1 VGILN
6 SSLSNL
12 LGGVSQQADSLRG
25 ASNCEEQ
32 TNAYPSPVNGLV
44 KRPPTQFM
52 TDALGANF
60 QDANALD
67 TASHLINRDSS
78 ERYLLTVSGKTLAD
92 GTGGGLSVWDLENN
106 VAKTVY
112 YDEDAIGYLNAT
124 DSTTAFSFATA
135 GDVTYISNKEVTPK
149 MESSTSPNV
158 ETEAMIHVRQG
169 AYDTKYNVKLN
180 GNEVTEETNV
190 DGDNEA
196 QTDTIAGK
204 LQVLLNQTGSP
215 TVALDETVALDYG
228 NDITEGSNTFIGGY
242 GVQWK
247 AMRWTLSDA
256 VSSALA
262 AISPAVDLQNR
273 SVTFNSIGTSSY
285 NNELL
290 TADYRLSYI
299 LTVTIQKDDVYYIHD
314 YDSTNYDW
322 IELKKTP
329 AVDPTLY
336 NVLSKKNGETY
347 GFGRGNAALEI
358 NYNIPALNPTFQFT
372 RRDSLIVA
380 TEFENNEFIISATD
394 SVGDT
399 YIKTF
404 YKDTQYFSDLP
415 AFAYNGFTIKI
426 AGSAESQV
434 DDYYVRFSTRDNE
447 SFGEGTWKEVVGFG
461 IENTIDPSTMPHILI
476 RQSDGTFLFK
486 PADGKTIPDTVTSGY
501 TQPTTTEV
509 KYSGTVHAILSTT
522 QALLTGLPVGTTLTA
537 GTKIVLRN
545 ATDAEDETYYLAQ
558 DATFDSLGQA
568 IITITGSPQNFETSD
583 TYTTATVYEYADY
596 GSFRWEDRK
605 SGDNVTNP
613 LPNFIGNTINDIFF
627 YENRLG
633 MLSGESVTLSESGQ
647 FFNFFRTTVIDL
659 LDTAPIEV
667 VGSSNSVNTLRHAVS
682 FNGNLILFGDN
693 TQFMLGSGREGLSP
707 RTVAMSQ
714 VSNYECDPNC
724 APVIG
729 GTSVFFAYP
738 RGSYGGLQDMVIR
751 DPEARD
757 LQAFDLTD
765 SVPSYIENPFRDI
778 ATMPQENLVIGLP
791 KAEGG
796 DMQDLYLYK
805 YLDRGNERIQ
815 SAWFKFSLTS
825 QGITA
830 DTQQIIGI
838 HTVENTLYVLSRFV
852 DADTPTNSH
861 TSIHKIEFTTEGIT
875 DLFSQPPLLDNVL
888 SRLGTDGVVTAAVV
902 GDDTV
907 FTLPYGSLG
916 KTASDFQVITKHKT
930 GSDGGVVLPILAV
943 NVTAAES
950 TTITVDTDKTAEHV
964 WIGMKYDMTYKYA
977 SPIFKGPSSGG
988 GASLVTSG
996 RYQIHSADIVYH
1008 DTNTFN
1014 VAVSV
1019 EGRSDYSYTFTADT
1033 TQVDVTSEGSVG
1045 LDSGDMRIPIHAKND
1060 TYSMTITSDSAYP
1073 VKLLSTE
1080 FEAQY
1085 NARSRRMGI

>member
-1 VGILN
+1 MGLLN
-6 SSLSNL
+6 SSISNL

-135 GDVTYISNKEVTPK
+135 GDVTYINNKEVTPS
-149 MESSTSPNV
+149 MLSTLS
-158 ETEAMIHVRQG
+158 EAQEDNGIVHVRQG
-169 AYDTKYNVKLN
+169 AQDTDYKIKIDGTQIQHETPLSGDNSAKTTTIASELYDTLLTGTTATLHTDTNVTLPADHLGLDKSNFRIAVTLSNLPPTKVTGNTLRFLSRGSSTLLYQHN
-180 GNEVTEETNV
+180 GTGALYAISTNARYRVSAAENETNPSWV
-190 DGDNEA
+190 E
-196 QTDTIAGK
+196 
-204 LQVLLNQTGSP
+204 L
-215 TVALDETVALDYG
+215 E
-228 NDITEGSNTFIGGY
+228 
-242 GVQWK
+242 
-247 AMRWTLSDA
+247 TLSGIRMT
-256 VSSALA
+256 SK
-262 AISPAVDLQNR
+262 R
-273 SVTFNSIGTSSY
+273 SGNYTGEGWGTGTASVVLEDSQGSTSFGSY
-285 NNELL
+285 SFSL
-290 TADYRLSYI
+290 
-299 LTVTIQKDDVYYIHD
+299 
-314 YDSTNYDW
+314 YDSTILIHNTGGGDF
-322 IELKKTP
+322 
-329 AVDPTLY
+329 
-336 NVLSKKNGETY
+336 N
-347 GFGRGNAALEI
+347 LE
-358 NYNIPALNPTFQFT
+358 A
-372 RRDSLIVA
+372 S
-380 TEFENNEFIISATD
+380 D

-399 YIKTF
+399 YLKAFKGTS
-404 YKDTQYFSDLP
+404 QYFSDLP
-415 AFAYNGFTIKI
+415 ESCIDGMFIKI
-426 AGSAESQV
+426 TGSAESNI
-434 DDYYVRFSTRDNE
+434 DDYYVKFETD
-447 SFGEGTWKEVVGFG
+447 GTDTYGKGSWKE
-461 IENTIDPSTMPHILI
+461 EASTSTAHKIDSSTMPHILI
-476 RQSDGTFLFK
+476 RQADGTFLFK
-486 PADGKTIPDTVTSGY
+486 PADGLATPENSNLPAPPLSEEYFSILVGTNIVGNTGGTSTSTTDVEYAYSSENSPVVGDSMRIVKDDGTVVSGLVKTILTPSGGGGFWEKVELDVY
-501 TQPTTTEV
+501 TTTSEFTME
-509 KYSGTVHAILSTT
+509 SE
-522 QALLTGLPVGTTLTA
+522 P
-537 GTKIVLRN
+537 
-545 ATDAEDETYYLAQ
+545 
-558 DATFDSLGQA
+558 SLNLMSWG
-568 IITITGSPQNFETSD
+568 PLETS
-583 TYTTATVYEYADY
+583 YEEYK
-596 GSFRWEDRK
+596 WEDRK
-605 SGDNVTNP
+605 TGDDETNP
-613 LPNFIGNTINDIFF
+613 IPNFIGNTINDIFF

-707 RTVAMSQ
+707 KTVAMSQ

-724 APVIG
+724 APAIG

-796 DMQDLYLYK
+796 SMQDLYLYK
-805 YLDRGNERIQ
+805 YLDRGNERVQ

-825 QGITA
+825 QGDAT

-838 HTVENTLYVLSRFV
+838 HTVENILYVLSRFV
-852 DADTPTNSH
+852 DDVTSGNSH
-861 TSIHKIEFTTEGIT
+861 TAIHKIEFTTEGIT

-888 SRLGTDGVVTAAVV
+888 SRLGNNDGLIQDGGALV
-902 GDDTV
+902 GGDTV

-930 GSDGGVVLPILAV
+930 GSDGGVVLPILSG
-943 NVTAAES
+943 TFTDAES
-950 TTITVDTDKTAEHV
+950 TTITVDGDKTAEHV

-1033 TQVDVTSEGSVG
+1033 TQVDVDTEGSVG

-1060 TYSMTITSDSAYP
+1060 TYDMTITSDSAYP

-1085 NARSRRMGI
+1085 NTRSRRMGI

>member
-1 VGILN
+1 MGLLN

-135 GDVTYISNKEVTPK
+135 GDVTYIANKEVTPR
-149 MESSTSPNV
+149 MTNEL
-158 ETEAMIHVRQG
+158 TEKTQPTGFIHVRQG
-169 AYDTKYNVKLN
+169 AHDTTYYVSINGEEFSHSVATTGANVTKTTSIATAI
-180 GNEVTEETNV
+180 VTALQASFV
-190 DGDNEA
+190 SDSAIISLGSSGDLGASNA
-196 QTDTIAGK
+196 RFTI
-204 LQVLLNQTGSP
+204 
-215 TVALDETVALDYG
+215 TVP
-228 NDITEGSNTFIGGY
+228 EGSNGGFGEVGQVVEWTSHIPWDTFAYCTNPNGY
-242 GVQWK
+242 TGQTNFVQGDK
-247 AMRWTLSDA
+247 FYISQVDAPSGNNRIYLKTLSGTLMYHSHNNYRDGSGTETLTCETHA
-256 VSSALA
+256 NTNLTDYS
-262 AISPAVDLQNR
+262 
-273 SVTFNSIGTSSY
+273 FNVEHST
-285 NNELL
+285 
-290 TADYRLSYI
+290 I
-299 LTVTIQKDDVYYIHD
+299 LV
-314 YDSTNYDW
+314 
-322 IELKKTP
+322 
-329 AVDPTLY
+329 
-336 NVLSKKNGETY
+336 
-347 GFGRGNAALEI
+347 
-358 NYNIPALNPTFQFT
+358 
-372 RRDSLIVA
+372 
-380 TEFENNEFIISATD
+380 TD
-394 SVGDT
+394 SGDGNFILEARDTVGDT
-399 YIKTF
+399 YLKAF
-404 YKDTQYFSDLP
+404 KEETQYFSDLP
-415 AFAYNGFTIKI
+415 ASCANGMKLRII
-426 AGSAESQV
+426 GSAESDL
-434 DDYYVRFSTRDNE
+434 DDYYVEFKTLLNTAY
-447 SFGEGTWKEVVGFG
+447 GEGSWNETVGY
-461 IENTIDPSTMPHILI
+461 EQEHKYDYSTMPHILI
-476 RQSDGTFLFK
+476 RQADGSFLFK
-486 PADGKTIPDTVTSGY
+486 PADGINVPPNVTSGY
-501 TQPTTTEV
+501 TGDYDYFSNDNVDDHVTIST
-509 KYSGTVHAILSTT
+509 YSGTSLAILDAEPDT
-522 QALLTGLPVGTTLTA
+522 LIPTGTVVGIFTTLNEWKRYVTS
-537 GTKIVLRN
+537 
-545 ATDAEDETYYLAQ
+545 TDVVA
-558 DATFDSLGQA
+558 SS
-568 IITITGSPQNFETSD
+568 TG
-583 TYTTATVYEYADY
+583 TATLVLTETKTDTPAGVGQPVKLYYPSSEGKYTP
-596 GSFRWEDRK
+596 FKWEDRK
-605 SGDNVTNP
+605 SGDDITNP
-613 LPNFIGNTINDIFF
+613 LPNFIGNTISDIFF

-633 MLSGESVTLSESGQ
+633 VLSGESVTLSESGQ

-667 VGSSNSVNTLRHAVS
+667 VGSSNSVNTLRHGVS
-682 FNGNLILFGDN
+682 FNGNLLLFGDN

-707 RTVAMSQ
+707 KTVAMSQ

-738 RGSYGGLQDMVIR
+738 RGTYGGLQDMVIR

-765 SVPSYIENPFRDI
+765 SVPSYIENPFRAV

-838 HTVENTLYVLSRFV
+838 HTVENVLYVLSRFV
-852 DADTPTNSH
+852 DSGTAGNSH
-861 TSIHKIEFTTEGIT
+861 TAIHKIEFTTEGIT

-888 SRLGTDGVVTAAVV
+888 SRLGNNDGLIQDGGALV
-902 GDDTV
+902 GGDTV
-907 FTLPYGSLG
+907 FTLPYGSEG
-916 KTASDFQVITKHKT
+916 KSASDFQIITKHKT
-930 GSDGGVVLPILAV
+930 GNDGGVVIPILSG
-943 NVTAAES
+943 TFLAES
-950 TTITVDTDKTAEHV
+950 TTLTVDGDKRAEHV
-964 WIGMKYDMTYKYA
+964 WIGSKYDMTYKYA

>member
-1 VGILN
+1 MGLLN
-6 SSLSNL
+6 SSISNL

-52 TDALGANF
+52 TDDIGANF
-60 QDANALD
+60 KDDYALD
-67 TASHLINRDSS
+67 TSSHIINRDSS
-78 ERYLLTVSGKTLAD
+78 ERYLLTVSGRSLVD
-92 GTGGGLSVWDLENN
+92 GNEPALSVWDLENN

-135 GDVTYISNKEVTPK
+135 GDVTYIANKEVTPK
-149 MESSTSPNV
+149 MESTTSANV

-180 GNEVTEETNV
+180 GNVVTEETNQT
-190 DGDNEA
+190 GDDEA

-228 NDITEGSNTFIGGY
+228 NDITEGSNTFQGGY
-242 GVQWK
+242 GVQYK

-256 VSSALA
+256 LSSELA
-262 AISPAVDLQNR
+262 ALSPDVNLQNR

-285 NNELL
+285 NTELL
-290 TADYRLSYI
+290 TADHSFQVP
-299 LTVTIQKDDVYYIHD
+299 TTFTIQKDDVYYIHD

-322 IELKKTP
+322 IELKVTP
-329 AVDPTLY
+329 AVDPNLY
-336 NVLSKKNGETY
+336 NVLSKPYGATY

-509 KYSGTVHAILSTT
+509 KYSGTVHQIQATNR
-522 QALLTGLPVGTTLTA
+522 ALLLGFPVGITLTA

-545 ATDAEDETYYLAQ
+545 ATDGEDETYYLSQ
-558 DATFDSLGQA
+558 NATVDSLSQA
-568 IITITGSPQNFETSD
+568 VVYITGSPQNFETSD

-596 GSFRWEDRK
+596 GSFKWEDRK
-605 SGDNVTNP
+605 AGDSITNP
-613 LPNFIGNTINDIFF
+613 LPNFIDNTVNDIFF

-724 APVIG
+724 APAIG

-825 QGITA
+825 QGDAT

-852 DADTPTNSH
+852 DDVTSGNSH

-875 DLFSQPPLLDNVL
+875 DLFSQPPLLDNLV
-888 SRLGTDGVVTAAVV
+888 SSTSATGVVTAAVV

-930 GSDGGVVLPILAV
+930 GSDGGVVLPILSG
-943 NVTAAES
+943 TFTDAES
-950 TTITVDTDKTAEHV
+950 TTITVDGDKTAEHV

-1033 TQVDVTSEGSVG
+1033 TQVDVDTEGSVG

-1060 TYSMTITSDSAYP
+1060 TYDMTITSDSAYP

-1085 NARSRRMGI
+1085 NTRSRRMGI

>member
-1 VGILN
+1 MGILN

-12 LGGVSQQADSLRG
+12 LGGVSQQAESLRG

-78 ERYLLTVSGKTLAD
+78 ERYLLTISGKTIAED
-92 GTGGGLSVWDLENN
+92 DATSVISVWDLENN

-112 YDEDAIGYLNAT
+112 YDEDAVDYLNAT

-135 GDVTYISNKEVTPK
+135 GDVTYINNKEVTPK
-149 MESSTSPNV
+149 MLPELSTAAIDNAIV
-158 ETEAMIHVRQG
+158 HVRQG
-169 AYDTKYNVKLN
+169 ASDTEYNIKLEGITVTHETPTSGDNSIKTSVIATGLYNGLISGKTATLHSDTAITLPADHPNDGTSMGYNGTTQYHAFKLN
-180 GNEVTEETNV
+180 ISTGTPLTNLPTV
-190 DGDNEA
+190 
-196 QTDTIAGK
+196 K
-204 LQVLLNQTGSP
+204 VTGSVVRFVSEGTYP
-215 TVALDETVALDYG
+215 MYYKKVPHGVFYPIATGANYRIRKTDSETAP
-228 NDITEGSNTFIGGY
+228 S
-242 GVQWK
+242 
-247 AMRWTLSDA
+247 
-256 VSSALA
+256 
-262 AISPAVDLQNR
+262 
-273 SVTFNSIGTSSY
+273 
-285 NNELL
+285 
-290 TADYRLSYI
+290 
-299 LTVTIQKDDVYYIHD
+299 
-314 YDSTNYDW
+314 W
-322 IELKKTP
+322 IELETMSGEPMLRGWNGNNP
-329 AVDPTLY
+329 APAGTASIVIEDTQGSTNFSAYTFTKHDSTILIHDTIGVEDF
-336 NVLSKKNGETY
+336 NIET
-347 GFGRGNAALEI
+347 
-358 NYNIPALNPTFQFT
+358 
-372 RRDSLIVA
+372 S
-380 TEFENNEFIISATD
+380 D

-399 YIKTF
+399 YLKAF
-404 YKDTQYFSDLP
+404 KGSTQYFSDLP
-415 AFAYNGFTIKI
+415 ESCIDGMRMKVT
-426 AGSAESQV
+426 GSVESAI
-434 DDYYVRFSTRDNE
+434 DDYYVEFSTSGSNTYGKG
-447 SFGEGTWKEVVGFG
+447 SW
-461 IENTIDPSTMPHILI
+461 IEKASTSTRHKIDTSTMPHILI

-486 PADGKTIPDTVTSGY
+486 PADGLTTPDDVTSGF
-501 TQPTTTEV
+501 
-509 KYSGTVHAILSTT
+509 A
-522 QALLTGLPVGTTLTA
+522 LPVEETLSCSGVGAYDTNDTTYTVDGLVADTVIKA
-537 GTKIVLRN
+537 GSRLLVP
-545 ATDAEDETYYLAQ
+545 AGGSDEVILG
-558 DATFDSLGQA
+558 DATVALDGSVSL
-568 IITITGSPQNFETSD
+568 
-583 TYTTATVYEYADY
+583 TTAATLGNFSDDEAMQVKLVGDY
-596 GSFRWEDRK
+596 SSFEWEERK
-605 SGDNVTNP
+605 AGDDVTNP
-613 LPNFIGNTINDIFF
+613 LPNFIGNPINDIFF

-647 FFNFFRTTVIDL
+647 FFNFFRTTIIDL

-667 VGSSNSVNTLRHAVS
+667 VGSSNSVNTLRHALP
-682 FNGNLILFGDN
+682 FNSNLLLFGDN
-693 TQFMLGSGREGLSP
+693 TQFMLGSGQEGLSP
-707 RTVAMSQ
+707 KTVAMSQ

-724 APVIG
+724 APAIG

-765 SVPSYIENPFRDI
+765 SVPSYIENPFRAI

-815 SAWFKFSLTS
+815 SAWFKFTLSS
-825 QGITA
+825 FGA
-830 DTQQIIGI
+830 AADDTQQIIGI
-838 HTVENTLYVLSRFV
+838 HTVENVLYVLSRFV
-852 DADTPTNSH
+852 DSVTPNSSH

-888 SRLGTDGVVTAAVV
+888 SRLGNNSGLIQDGGTLVD
-902 GDDTV
+902 GDTV
-907 FTLPYGSLG
+907 FTLPYGSEG
-916 KTASDFQVITKHKT
+916 KSASDFQIITKHKT
-930 GSDGGVVLPILAV
+930 GDDGGVVIPILSG
-943 NVTAAES
+943 TFLAES
-950 TTITVDTDKTAEHV
+950 TTLTVDGDKRAEHV
-964 WIGMKYDMTYKYA
+964 WIGSKYDMTYKYA

-1060 TYSMTITSDSAYP
+1060 TYDMTITSDSAYP